1 MIRAVL
7 DTNVLVSGLL
17 FGGIPGSI
25 LDLVFQGRVHLLIS
39 PPIAAEYLRVLSY
52 PKFQLHPDEI
62 DTLLTGYVLPFCQV
76 IQDPTPGTWSTD
88 PDDDMFMAC
97 ALAGKAHSLISGDTH
112 LLDIQSPPVRVVTP
126 AHFLEEFK
134 DA

>member
-1 MIRAVL
+1 MITTVL

-17 FGGIPGSI
+17 FDGTPGSI
-25 LDLVFQGRVHLLIS
+25 LDLAFQGRVQLLIS

-76 IQDPTPGTWSTD
+76 IQDPSPGTWSTD
-88 PDDDMFMAC
+88 PDDDKFMAC
-97 ALAGKAHSLISGDTH
+97 ALTGKAHSLVSGDTH
-112 LLDIQSPPVRVVTP
+112 LLGIQSPPVRVVTP
-126 AHFLEEFK
+126 VRFLEGFK
-134 DA
+134 